1 MIKKFFLFTIV
12 LIFSTIPA
20 YGDTLID
27 KEVVKY
33 DKELYYIGADIPA
46 DSYIL
51 LSKDVTKPAYFG
63 VYTNDLGQGAKFDKR
78 RKVLI
83 GKEEDYIYPHYF
95 EDNPFY
101 SYIDF
106 NVPDNQGNLKISRYF
121 EYSAF
126 VDLSDY
132 RIEEARN
139 DFLYLENC
147 YAVSVKDIDKINIE
161 FNRDGFMPVKNNLV
175 KGQTYQISVANDE
188 RMGLYSFYKY
198 DKFAKKLIYINN
210 YSNVIFNKA
219 YNSGKGNFIY
229 GTDVVTVPEDA
240 DIILKVGV
248 NVCEL
253 NGKELYHSTG
263 ITFPEEFIEKYNFN
277 DVSEALKNATIQE
290 FKGLREEEIVLRN
303 KPAAFTKTTIEAEL
317 DRKRIFKN
325 LAAFAKTDADYEYIK
340 YVREA
345 YVMYAQAPY
354 VDLLVGKYL
363 YNATSFKDLSIL
375 LRKMAY
381 NDYRTAY
388 YIYSVYNLYVNY
400 FTY

>member
-198 DKFAKKLIYINN
+198 DKFAKKL
-210 YSNVIFNKA
+210 
-219 YNSGKGNFIY
+219 
-229 GTDVVTVPEDA
+229 
-240 DIILKVGV
+240 L
-248 NVCEL
+248 
-253 NGKELYHSTG
+253 
-263 ITFPEEFIEKYNFN
+263 
-277 DVSEALKNATIQE
+277 
-290 FKGLREEEIVLRN
+290 
-303 KPAAFTKTTIEAEL
+303 
-317 DRKRIFKN
+317 
-325 LAAFAKTDADYEYIK
+325 
-340 YVREA
+340 
-345 YVMYAQAPY
+345 
-354 VDLLVGKYL
+354 
-363 YNATSFKDLSIL
+363 
-375 LRKMAY
+375 
-381 NDYRTAY
+381 
-388 YIYSVYNLYVNY
+388 
-400 FTY
+400 